1 MFNLKQHPKIA
12 HLSKTVSQLGLLM
25 LIWWIGA
32 LIQKGFNLP
41 ISAGVIGLLLLLVA
55 LLSGIFKLE
64 WIKQGSD
71 LMLAE
76 LVLFFIPCVVGL
88 VKYKHLFL
96 TQGWQL
102 VVSVVIGTLFVL
114 VVTAYTVHLGFK
126 FEARLKQK
134 RKISNTALSS
144 NNKIIHGK

>member
-1 MFNLKQHPKIA
+1 MSNFKQHPKII
-12 HLSKTVSQLGLLM
+12 HLSKTVSQLGLLV

-41 ISAGVIGLLLLLVA
+41 ISSGVIGLLLLLIA
-55 LLSGIFKLE
+55 LLSGLFKLE

-114 VVTAYTVHLGFK
+114 VVTAYAVHLGFK

-134 RKISNTALSS
+134 RNPSDTPASS